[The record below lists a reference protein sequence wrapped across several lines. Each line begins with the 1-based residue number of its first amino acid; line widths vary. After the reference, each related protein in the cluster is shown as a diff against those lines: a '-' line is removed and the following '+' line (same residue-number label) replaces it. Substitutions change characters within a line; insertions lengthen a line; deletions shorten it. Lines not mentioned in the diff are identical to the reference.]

1 MAGSFLPSPLVVET
15 TTVYPGQG
23 ADIVMQSP
31 DADLDVLYRPLRDQ
45 GVGRWSCRSLA
56 RESTASEPLVASVRN
71 VEPQVYLLLQN
82 EAESRCSTT
91 DQISR
96 PWSKSKRPITSS
108 LLAGIASY
116 LPAIPR
122 NSRRSW
128 TRLRSE

>member
-1 MAGSFLPSPLVVET
+1 MKSVPLAIRSGSRTPILSYIPET
-15 TTVYPGQG
+15 EEPQ
-23 ADIVMQSP
+23 D
-31 DADLDVLYRPLRDQ
+31 
-45 GVGRWSCRSLA
+45 
-56 RESTASEPLVASVRN
+56 EPLVASVRN

-116 LPAIPR
+116 LPAIRR

-128 TRLRSE
+128 TGLRSDSKG

>member
-1 MAGSFLPSPLVVET
+1 MRHHRNDLVFSDFSV
-15 TTVYPGQG
+15 
-23 ADIVMQSP
+23 
-31 DADLDVLYRPLRDQ
+31 RDQ
-45 GVGRWSCRSLA
+45 GLVAGVAVLLA
-56 RESTASEPLVASVRN
+56 RESTANEPLVASVRN
-71 VEPQVYLLLQN
+71 VEPQAYLLLQN

-128 TRLRSE
+128 TGLRSDSKG

>member
-1 MAGSFLPSPLVVET
+1 MFYTALFGT
-15 TTVYPGQG
+15 RGG
-23 ADIVMQSP
+23 
-31 DADLDVLYRPLRDQ
+31 
-45 GVGRWSCRSLA
+45 RSLELPFCSHG
-56 RESTASEPLVASVRN
+56 ESTASEPLVASVRN

-128 TRLRSE
+128 TGLRSDSKG

>member
-1 MAGSFLPSPLVVET
+1 MCLRFAERETRPTLWSPFPSNFVHFGTRGSVAGV
-15 TTVYPGQG
+15 
-23 ADIVMQSP
+23 A
-31 DADLDVLYRPLRDQ
+31 VL
-45 GVGRWSCRSLA
+45 LA

-128 TRLRSE
+128 TGLRSDSKG

>member
-1 MAGSFLPSPLVVET
+1 VTKRTEPKKVEKQNRRGRGVPCVVYLHE
-15 TTVYPGQG
+15 
-23 ADIVMQSP
+23 A
-31 DADLDVLYRPLRDQ
+31 LDRRPQL
-45 GVGRWSCRSLA
+45 
-56 RESTASEPLVASVRN
+56 N
-71 VEPQVYLLLQN
+71 VEPQVYLLLHN

-96 PWSKSKRPITSS
+96 PWSKSKRPIASS

-128 TRLRSE
+128 TGLRSDSKG